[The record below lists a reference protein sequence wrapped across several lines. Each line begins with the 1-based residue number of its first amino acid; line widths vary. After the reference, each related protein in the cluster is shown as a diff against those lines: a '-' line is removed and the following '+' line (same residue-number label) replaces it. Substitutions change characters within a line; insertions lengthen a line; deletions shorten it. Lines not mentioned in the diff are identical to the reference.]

1 MTQSATGRNP
11 YLFTLVETIEQLS
24 SARTVEEVAA
34 VVRRK
39 AREISGAD
47 GVTFVLRDG
56 PYCHYLDEDA
66 IGPLWKGK
74 RFPLEACISGWAML
88 NGSVAVIRDIYV
100 DARIPHDA
108 YRPTFV
114 KSLVMTPV
122 RANDPIAAIGAYWAD
137 LRDPTTDEVASLEAI
152 ARATATALEN
162 VRLLSSLNEALVA
175 RDRVIR
181 ELDHRVK
188 NTLAAALSIANQ
200 TLGASSSPA
209 AFTEAFNGRLMAL
222 SRAHE
227 LMQREDWRGG
237 DLRDVLSGLIEPD
250 ELDRVTLAGPA
261 VRLGP
266 ETAVSFTVV
275 FHELADNARRY
286 GALGAPGGRVSVDW
300 RIDEGRFDLVWL
312 ERGGPA
318 ARPPVRK
325 GFGARLLERGLPRD
339 VSGEGRLVFE
349 PDGLRYVLNAPL
361 NERIAAG

>member
-1 MTQSATGRNP
+1 MTQATTGRDSH
-11 YLFTLVETIEQLS
+11 LFTLVEAIEQLS
-24 SARTVEEVAA
+24 SARSVEDVAEVI
-34 VVRRK
+34 RSK
-39 AREISGAD
+39 ARQISGAD

-56 PYCHYLDEDA
+56 PFCHYLDEDA
-66 IGPLWKGK
+66 VGPLWKGK
-74 RFPLEACISGWAML
+74 RFPLETCISGWAML
-88 NGSVAVIRDIYV
+88 NGKVAVIPDIYV
-100 DARIPHDA
+100 DDRIPHDA

-122 RANDPIAAIGAYWAD
+122 RPADPIASIGAYWAEM
-137 LRDPTTDEVASLEAI
+137 RDPTAEEVASLEAI

-162 VRLLSSLNEALVA
+162 VRLLSSLGEAVTA

-200 TLGASSSPA
+200 TLGSSSSPA
-209 AFTEAFNGRLMAL
+209 AFTEAFSGRLMAL

-237 DLRDVLSGLIEPD
+237 DLREVLAALFHPE
-250 ELDRVTLAGPA
+250 EAERFTLAGPP

-275 FHELADNARRY
+275 FHELADNARRH
-286 GALGAPGGRVSVDW
+286 GALGAPNGRVSVDW
-300 RIDEGRFDLVWL
+300 RLDDGRFDLVWL
-312 ERGGPA
+312 ERGGPE

-325 GFGARLLERGLPRD
+325 GFGSRLIERGLPRD
-339 VSGEGRLVFE
+339 VSGEGRLIFE

-361 NERIAAG
+361 SERIAAA